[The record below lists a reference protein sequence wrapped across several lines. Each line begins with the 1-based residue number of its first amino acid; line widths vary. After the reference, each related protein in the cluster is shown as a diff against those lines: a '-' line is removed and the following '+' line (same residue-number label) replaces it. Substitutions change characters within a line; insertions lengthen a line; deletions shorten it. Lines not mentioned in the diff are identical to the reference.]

1 MQISDIE
8 FNFSNEDNENRLEN
22 MQSELMPSQNKISNE
37 QELEMKLS

>member
-8 FNFSNEDNENRLEN
+8 FNFSNDDNENRLEN